1 MNLFNR
7 NNTAT
12 KEGRE
17 LTITN
22 LIKEISKL
30 ENENNLLNNKVNDQD
45 KMLFTIT
52 QENTLKDK
60 HIEELEDDLE
70 SYYNIQD
77 KQLEKYDNLYDERL
91 LYNALEKTTKEKNI
105 YKETINNIC
114 DKFEIEHKEVFKII
128 DNIQEKSNNN
138 ERER

>member
-12 KEGRE
+12 KEGKE
-17 LTITN
+17 LTISN

-45 KMLFTIT
+45 KMLFSIT
-52 QENTLKDK
+52 QENALMDK
-60 HIEELEDDLE
+60 HIKELENDLE
-70 SYYNIQD
+70 GYYKIKD
-77 KQLEKYDNLYDERL
+77 KKIEKYKDLYNERL

-114 DKFEIEHKEVFKII
+114 DKFGIEHKEVFKII

-138 ERER
+138 EREI

>member
-7 NNTAT
+7 NNIAT
-12 KEGRE
+12 KEGKE
-17 LTITN
+17 LTISN

-45 KMLFTIT
+45 KMLFSIT
-52 QENTLKDK
+52 QENALMDK
-60 HIEELEDDLE
+60 HIKELENDLE
-70 SYYNIQD
+70 GYYKIKD
-77 KQLEKYDNLYDERL
+77 KKIEKYKDLYNERL

-114 DKFEIEHKEVFKII
+114 DKFGIEHKEVFKII

>member
-12 KEGRE
+12 KEGKE
-17 LTITN
+17 LSISN

-30 ENENNLLNNKVNDQD
+30 ENENNLLNNKIHDQD
-45 KMLFTIT
+45 KILFTLT

-60 HIEELEDDLE
+60 HIEELEYDLE
-70 SYYNIQD
+70 GYYNIQD
-77 KQLEKYDNLYDERL
+77 KQLEKYDDLYNERL
-91 LYNALEKTTKEKNI
+91 LYNALEKITKEKNI

-114 DKFEIEHKEVFKII
+114 DKFGIDHKEVFKII